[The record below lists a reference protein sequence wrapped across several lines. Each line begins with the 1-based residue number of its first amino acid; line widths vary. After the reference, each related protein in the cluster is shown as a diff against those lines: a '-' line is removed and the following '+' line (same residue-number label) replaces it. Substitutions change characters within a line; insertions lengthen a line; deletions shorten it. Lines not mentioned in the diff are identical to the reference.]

1 MILLTAIIFFLFGTA
16 VGSFLNVVAYRSVHG
31 GSLFSDRSR
40 CPHCK
45 HTLAIADLVP
55 VFSYLVLG
63 AACRYCRGKISW
75 QYPTI
80 ELVSGLLFSFAFVFW
95 WGDVS
100 GIVSAAEIF
109 YLVFLLFF
117 VSVLMVLTI
126 TDIVD
131 GLLPNTI
138 VLPSIGAVALYKLT
152 ATFVGTS
159 TLGGL
164 SADLITAFSIAF
176 LFFLIVFLSKE
187 KAMGGGDIKLVFL
200 IGLALGW
207 PAITVGLFIGFLT
220 GGFVAAMLILIGKK
234 RLGQTLPLGPFL
246 NLGALVSLFFGQ
258 QLLDMYL
265 RAFV

>member
-1 MILLTAIIFFLFGTA
+1 MIVLTVIIFFLFGTV
-16 VGSFLNVVAYRSVHG
+16 VGSFLNVMAYRSVHG

-45 HTLAIADLVP
+45 QVLSAADLVP
-55 VFSYLVLG
+55 IVSFLVLG
-63 AACRYCRGKISW
+63 AVCRYCKQKISW
-75 QYPTI
+75 QYPI
-80 ELVSGLLFSFAFVFW
+80 VELVSGLLFSFTFIFW
-95 WGDVS
+95 WGEVGS
-100 GIVSAAEIF
+100 TVGATQIL

-117 VSVLMVLTI
+117 VSVLLVLTV

-159 TLGGL
+159 SLGAL
-164 SADLITAFSIAF
+164 SADLLVAFSIAF
-176 LFFLIVFLSKE
+176 FFFLIVFFSKE

-200 IGLALGW
+200 IGLILGW

-220 GGFVAAMLILIGKK
+220 GGFVAAMLLLIGKK

-246 NLGALVSLFFGQ
+246 NLGALISLFFGQ

-265 RAFV
+265 RAIV